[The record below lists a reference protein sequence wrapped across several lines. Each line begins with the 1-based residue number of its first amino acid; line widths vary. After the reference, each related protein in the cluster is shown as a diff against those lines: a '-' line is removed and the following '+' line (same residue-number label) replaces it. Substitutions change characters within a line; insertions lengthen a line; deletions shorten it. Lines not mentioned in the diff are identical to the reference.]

1 MNDTN
6 EKYWSEYDGLQEAKH
21 QLLRRYLDGWFPIL
35 TSVHGRVIYV
45 DCHAGRGIHETGQQ
59 GSPILALQRL
69 RDHQLRA
76 QILDSTEVQFV
87 FFENDLTN
95 YERLCREI
103 ESLGELPS
111 NITVD
116 IFQED
121 YEEHLRHLVD
131 TMNQHNQALA
141 PSFAFV
147 DPFGFTLSMELLND
161 LLAFPRCEL
170 LINFMFRYVN
180 MAIHHPAQASN
191 MDSLF
196 GCQDWRELVNIENS
210 HEREYETIALFSHQ
224 LKAEFVT
231 HINMVGDN
239 KVLKYV
245 LLHASNHPRG
255 RELMK
260 ESMWAVVPDG
270 SFTAFERDTPD
281 QLILIEPKPSLEPL
295 KDLLWEN
302 FAGRQV
308 RMKEIYDWLLQEW
321 YLKKHIHQVLREYRN
336 QGFVNFSDY
345 GKRFGFG
352 NSPLVSFPPAR
363 PAGS

>member
-1 MNDTN
+1 MGDTN
-6 EKYWSEYDGLQEAKH
+6 ERYWSEYTGLQEAKH
-21 QLLRRYLDGWFPIL
+21 QLLRKYLAGWFPIL
-35 TSVHGRVIYV
+35 TSFHGRVIYV

-59 GSPILALQRL
+59 GSPILALQGL
-69 RDHQLRA
+69 LTHQLRT
-76 QILDSTEVQFV
+76 QILDSTEVYFI
-87 FFENDLTN
+87 FFENDPTN
-95 YERLCREI
+95 YEHLCAEI
-103 ESLGELPS
+103 KSLGELPS
-111 NITVD
+111 NIKVD
-116 IFQED
+116 IVRED
-121 YEEHLRHLVD
+121 YEKSLRERVDDKLV
-131 TMNQHNQALA
+131 A

-270 SFTAFERDTPD
+270 SFTAFERNTPN
-281 QLILIEPKPSLEPL
+281 QLVFIEPEPSLEPL

-302 FAGRQV
+302 FTGQQV
-308 RMKEIYDWLLQEW
+308 YMEEIYDWLLREL
-321 YLKKHIHQVLREYRN
+321 YIEKHVHQVLREYRN
-336 QGFVNFSDY
+336 QKIVNFSDY
-345 GKRFGFG
+345 GGRFAFSS
-352 NSPLVSFPPAR
+352 NPLVSFPLWR
-363 PAGS
+363 PVGN